1 MSNANWT
8 IKALGVTKDGGRLYR
23 YSQSKAINVALVD
36 DIQPGSNFRVVSAN
50 VSYSAAPTQAGVQ
63 IVLESGAGA
72 AFNFPLKVGAANGQY
87 TNYPDES
94 GGEQASAAGPLFG
107 HDDKLQVNAP
117 AGGAAVSVA
126 ASIYIE
132 VL

>member
-1 MSNANWT
+1 MPNANWT

-23 YSQSKAINVALVD
+23 YTQSKANNLALVD
-36 DIQPGSNFRVVSAN
+36 DIQPGSNFRVVSA
-50 VSYSAAPTQAGVQ
+50 SIAYSAAPTQTGAQ

-72 AFNFPLKVGAANGQY
+72 AFNTQLRIGAANAQY

-94 GGEQASAAGPLFG
+94 GGEQASGAGPLFG
-107 HDDKLQVNAP
+107 GDDKLQINAP

>member
-1 MSNANWT
+1 MPNANWT
-8 IKALGVTKDGGRLYR
+8 IKALGATKDGGRLYR
-23 YSQSKAINVALVD
+23 YSQSKANNVALVD
-36 DIQPGSNFRVVSAN
+36 DIQPGSNFRVVSAQ

-72 AFNFPLKVGAANGQY
+72 AFNFPLLTGAANGQY
-87 TNYPDES
+87 TTYPSETAGEAAS
-94 GGEQASAAGPLFG
+94 GAGPLFG
-107 HDDKLQVNAP
+107 SDDKVQVNAP